1 MMDVAITI
9 GALTMPSLLP
19 KSLGVIFN
27 YVIKQ
32 KMTPTL
38 FWQRTNLEQIWQ
50 FFVNFGQK
58 KLALLLMS
66 NASH

>member
-38 FWQRTNLEQIWQ
+38 FWQRTNLERIWQ
-50 FFVNFGQK
+50 FFGNFGQK
-58 KLALLLMS
+58 KLALLLIS

>member
-27 YVIKQ
+27 YVINQ
-32 KMTPTL
+32 KMTPIL
-38 FWQRTNLEQIWQ
+38 FCVRTKFEQTCE
-50 FFVNFGQK
+50 FFVSFGQK
-58 KLALLLMS
+58 KLPLPLMS
-66 NASH
+66 NGSH